1 MGCANLRSFEPP
13 TFHTLSFF
21 HSLLLHHSLRPFLY
35 PFSMRGIRPP
45 FPSFTTVMSTIIGR
59 QNSRHPSSQKVS
71 KSIRFHPYSRPQPSS
86 YDPYTV
92 RVLAFL
98 RFRLDAL
105 SALSDTPYFSCPT
118 DDNRPS
124 QPSPSTWTIQF
135 RSRQSLFQLISLPS
149 SFANSAYDRVDRR
162 RPSQPSI
169 TIEDCDAFEIIDSA
183 EGTAPAFGNEVVDG
197 RSRLQIMRDHVSVC
211 SSFVLFFLPPSSW
224 RCSCDQQKVFVLA
237 VRRKFRRVPPVKQ
250 AEENIQFDLLN

>member
-1 MGCANLRSFEPP
+1 M
-13 TFHTLSFF
+13 
-21 HSLLLHHSLRPFLY
+21 
-35 PFSMRGIRPP
+35 
-45 FPSFTTVMSTIIGR
+45 
-59 QNSRHPSSQKVS
+59 
-71 KSIRFHPYSRPQPSS
+71 
-86 YDPYTV
+86 V
-92 RVLAFL
+92 RVLTFL
-98 RFRLDAL
+98 IFRLDSL
-105 SALSDTPYFSCPT
+105 SILPDTACFLCPT
-118 DDNRPS
+118 DDDRPS
-124 QPSPSTWTIQF
+124 QPWPSPSTWTIQF

-197 RSRLQIMRDHVSVC
+197 RSRLQIMRDHVSA
-211 SSFVLFFLPPSSW
+211 
-224 RCSCDQQKVFVLA
+224 FVLA